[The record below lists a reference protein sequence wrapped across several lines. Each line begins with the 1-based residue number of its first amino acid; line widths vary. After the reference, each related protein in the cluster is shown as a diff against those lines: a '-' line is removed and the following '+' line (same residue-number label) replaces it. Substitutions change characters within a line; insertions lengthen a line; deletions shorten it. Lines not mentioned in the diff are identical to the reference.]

1 MSARFSLLVVWIRA
15 ALASGDERG
24 QAAVEYAVMT
34 GSLLLTTALAAPFIL
49 KFAPDMINALQIYV
63 NGFYFVLSLPFP

>member
-1 MSARFSLLVVWIRA
+1 MIARLACLRLWLVARRA
-15 ALASGDERG
+15 HRAQAG

-34 GSLLLTTALAAPFIL
+34 ASLLLTTALAAPFIL
-49 KFAPDMINALQIYV
+49 KFAPDMINALQIYM

>member
-1 MSARFSLLVVWIRA
+1 MISRFSLLALWVRA
-15 ALASGDERG
+15 RLASGDQRG
-24 QAAVEYAVMT
+24 QAAVEYVVMT
-34 GSLLLTTALAAPFIL
+34 ASLLLTTALAAPFIL